1 MKSSGRKVIKS
12 EEVNF
17 LNPPGSAGFQS
28 GCDRGDY
35 AQPSGG
41 ARGVPNLDRI
51 REMFEKKVHLVGQ
64 ESYEKG
70 MSEGIRKGRDLQ
82 KDETLQ
88 TLQTMS
94 HIVAETSELK
104 KKILENAEEQII
116 ELSLAVAG
124 KVLHLEVTTNREV
137 VRSVLK
143 DAIKNIVDREN
154 MKIRMHP
161 QDFRYM
167 MEVKA
172 DFLQSFDGIK
182 NVVFE
187 QDESIQQGGA
197 IIETLFGEVD
207 ARLDQ
212 QFQEII
218 TAVTESKHR

>member
-1 MKSSGRKVIKS
+1 
-12 EEVNF
+12 
-17 LNPPGSAGFQS
+17 
-28 GCDRGDY
+28 
-35 AQPSGG
+35 
-41 ARGVPNLDRI
+41 
-51 REMFEKKVHLVGQ
+51 
-64 ESYEKG
+64 

-82 KDETLQ
+82 KEETLQ

-104 KKILENAEEQII
+104 KKILENAEEQIM